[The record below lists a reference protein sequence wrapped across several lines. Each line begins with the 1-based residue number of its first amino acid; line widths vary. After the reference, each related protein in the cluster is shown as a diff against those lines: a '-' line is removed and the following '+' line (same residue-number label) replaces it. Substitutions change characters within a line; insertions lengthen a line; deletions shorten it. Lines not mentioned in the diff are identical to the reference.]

1 MSDFNPEDV
10 IIGDNVRR
18 FREAYGI
25 RRAQLA
31 QIFHISVDAVYRIER
46 GQTGLSSSYAY
57 ILATKLHCDMNFI
70 YGITSEPALVDL
82 DNMEIIPMTPA
93 AIAGRLRVFAEL
105 LEGMTEAEK

>member
-25 RRAQLA
+25 SRAQLA

-46 GQTGLSSSYAY
+46 G
-57 ILATKLHCDMNFI
+57 
-70 YGITSEPALVDL
+70 
-82 DNMEIIPMTPA
+82 
-93 AIAGRLRVFAEL
+93 
-105 LEGMTEAEK
+105 